1 MTNSNQTN
9 QSHLHELKQKQKH
22 EQKSS
27 AKFHS
32 LSKKIVN
39 QFCIFTLLISAVWGI
54 ICFNLMY
61 IIEDE
66 FIEREVSQE
75 AQYLQQGYDSKKQW
89 PAPRVSYMKLYFS
102 KNNLPDDIK
111 QRYIAEPRRK
121 EFSGENSRHY
131 HLLALPKAENTYLVA
146 EVSEMLLVRPITE
159 AVLKVMIISGLI
171 LVFLAFIIAW
181 KLGRKTAVPLKQLAD
196 LVNGVAPENIP
207 DKFAKQFPNNEI
219 GILAQT
225 LENAMARINQS
236 LLREKCF
243 TRDVSH
249 ELRTPAAII
258 KNAVEVYRNQH
269 SDDKNNP
276 VIERISQASTQMEQ
290 TVTTLLT
297 LAREEHT
304 VADKK
309 HIKILPLIEQSIID
323 QNHLIN
329 NKPIQVEVNDN
340 CNTEVYAQS
349 GMLTV
354 LLDNLIGNAFQ
365 YTQEGKVTIEMQNE
379 KLIITDTGPGIE
391 PSISDKIT
399 DPAVKGNQSTGYGFG
414 LSIVKRLCEHQGWL
428 LTFSSEEGAK
438 VSIDLGYHPTVD

>member
-1 MTNSNQTN
+1 MKNNNSNNHNQAHTDKQT
-9 QSHLHELKQKQKH
+9 Q
-22 EQKSS
+22 
-27 AKFHS
+27 AIKFHS
-32 LSKKIVN
+32 LSRKIIS
-39 QFCIFTLLISAVWGI
+39 QFCLFTLLVSTVWGML
-54 ICFNLMY
+54 CFILMY
-61 IIEDE
+61 NIEDE
-66 FIEREVSQE
+66 FIEREVRQE
-75 AQYLQQGYDSKKQW
+75 ALYLQQNFDQNKQW
-89 PAPRVSYMKLYFS
+89 SASRVSYMKLYFS
-102 KNNLPDDIK
+102 KNTLPDDIK
-111 QRYIAEPRRK
+111 QQYIIEPRRK
-121 EFSGENSRHY
+121 EFSGNNGRHY
-131 HLLALPKAENTYLVA
+131 HLLALPKSENIYLVA

-159 AVLKVMIISGLI
+159 GILKFMLTSGLI
-171 LVFLAFIIAW
+171 LVLLAFVIAW
-181 KLGRKTAVPLKQLAD
+181 QLGRKTAMPLKQLAD

-219 GILAQT
+219 GVLAQT
-225 LENAMARINQS
+225 LESAMTRINQS

-249 ELRTPAAII
+249 ELRTPVAII

-269 SDDKNNP
+269 STDEDNP
-276 VIERISQASTQMEQ
+276 VINRISQASTQMEQ

-304 VADKK
+304 EADKRN
-309 HIKILPLIEQSIID
+309 IKILPLIEQSIID

-340 CNTEVYAQS
+340 CNVEVYAQS

-365 YTQEGKVTIEMQNE
+365 YTQAGKVTIEMQN
-379 KLIITDTGPGIE
+379 KTLIVTDTGPGIE

-399 DPAVKGNQSTGYGFG
+399 EPAVKGDQSTGYGFG

-428 LTFSSEEGAK
+428 LTFSSEQGTK
-438 VSIDLGYHPTVD
+438 ISISLK